1 MRNLLL
7 FILAVM
13 TFTWASPKP
22 MEPLDHYNVVLVHG
36 AAPSGSGFESEC
48 SSNTI
53 NDAWTLQ
60 NDYLK
65 DYKHKPWNLGG
76 AAGMM
81 GAYNDGGEKK
91 LTYWL
96 DSAVFEDYQY
106 RDGAIHMDSTNLL
119 SSPSIYIQRS
129 FANPA
134 ASPAHN
140 ALEIGDKVRRALF
153 EEAQEVRAE
162 GQYNLE
168 KLRKSTTA
176 KYRSIPSRN
185 ILIAHS
191 MGGLAARGYVQSDY
205 YNDDVDKAIMLDS
218 PHEGTVNLPD
228 VILFVRIGDSIEI
241 HRVWRQ
247 G

>member
-36 AAPSGSGFESEC
+36 AARSGSGCESEC

-140 ALEIGDKVRRALF
+140 ALEIGDRTWKGEGNCKVRRALF
-153 EEAQEVRAE
+153 EEAQEVRAG
-162 GQYNLE
+162 GQDNLE

-176 KYRSIPSRN
+176 DYRSIPSRN

-191 MGGLAARGYVQSDY
+191 MGGGASHEYVTDETLY
-205 YNDDVDKAIMLDS
+205 T
-218 PHEGTVNLPD
+218 EC
-228 VILFVRIGDSIEI
+228 FVGK
-241 HRVWRQ
+241 HRK
-247 G
+247 

>member
-36 AAPSGSGFESEC
+36 AAPSSSGFESRC
-48 SSNTI
+48 SSDTI

-65 DYKHKPWNLGG
+65 DDKHKPWDLGG

-106 RDGAIHMDSTNLL
+106 RDGAIYMDSTNLL
-119 SSPSIYIQRS
+119 SSPYIYVQRS
-129 FANPA
+129 FVNPA

-140 ALEIGDKVRRALF
+140 ALEIGDRMWKGEGNCKVRRALF
-153 EEAQEVRAE
+153 EEAQEVRAK
-162 GQYNLE
+162 GQENLDS
-168 KLRKSTTA
+168 LRRTSDA
-176 KYRSIPSRN
+176 EYRSIPSRN

-191 MGGLAARGYVQSDY
+191 MGGVATRRPGIS
-205 YNDDVDKAIMLDS
+205 
-218 PHEGTVNLPD
+218 E
-228 VILFVRIGDSIEI
+228 
-241 HRVWRQ
+241 
-247 G
+247 